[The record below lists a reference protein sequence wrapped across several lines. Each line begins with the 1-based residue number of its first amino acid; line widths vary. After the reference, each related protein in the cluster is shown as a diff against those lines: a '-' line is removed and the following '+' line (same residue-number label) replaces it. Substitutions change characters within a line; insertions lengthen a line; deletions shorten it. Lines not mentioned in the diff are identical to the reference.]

1 MTRSAEYWKRRAEAN
16 MDGVQRG
23 AEQRLDRLGRAYRQ
37 AAQELTDEVKRILG
51 TYAKRFDLTPEEAA
65 AALREPADEESRA
78 YGYRI
83 SRAEAL
89 EKAIR
94 ERLNGLG
101 ARLERETAAQRE
113 WTASQSYQSAQKMV
127 RDMTG
132 GVVSHAVPDLQGM
145 LRAMDTAWSG
155 RNYSARIWRNT
166 DQLAQM
172 LEDEIKAAFLS
183 GKSVRRIADTIM
195 DRFGVGYRAAEC
207 LVRTETSYV
216 QNQTAAKSYEDAG
229 CTEYEILTASDRR
242 TCRRCAGQ
250 NGRRYFFT
258 EMQAGENAPPF
269 HPNCRCTI
277 LPVVGET
284 ARPMQGKTGPDE
296 LGFAVAKTGE
306 SGIISYGEMTSEEI
320 TARYRKP
327 DGTSLLS
334 KEFSAMPVEIQR
346 EAMRGYDKAISMYGN
361 ISPQRI
367 KAERMKNN
375 VYALY
380 SPLYKTITL
389 NPSIPDAREEAYA
402 TIIHEMTHHAE
413 NIGLFKSEDVL
424 KSALK
429 RLGLRANSR
438 QAKTLQIRTVGSI
451 VESQWSKVHEVVA
464 HAVEKQVKGNGN
476 ELTQAI
482 YDTLKEMRVIK

>member
-23 AEQRLDRLGRAYRQ
+23 AEQRLARLGMAYHQ
-37 AAQELTDEVKRILG
+37 AARELEGEVQRILG

-78 YGYRI
+78 YGYRV

-113 WTASQSYQSAQKMV
+113 WTASKSYQSARKMM

-132 GVVSHAVPDLQGM
+132 GVVSQAVPDLQGL

-166 DQLAQM
+166 DHLAQM
-172 LEDEIKAAFLS
+172 LEDEIEAAFLS
-183 GKSVRRIADTIM
+183 GKSVRRMANVIM

-216 QNQTAAKSYEDAG
+216 QNQTAAKSYQDAG

-250 NGRRYFFT
+250 NGKRYLFT

-277 LPVVGET
+277 LPVVREDKQL
-284 ARPMQGKTGPDE
+284 AKKAEPVKTGPEE

-306 SGIISYGEMTSEEI
+306 SGIIKVKNSDLPNGLPIKGTPNSTVDKTDDSGVTLQRRLYGEDGLALTDYDVSDHGLPHLHPTGAHKHMYSHGRRTV
-320 TARYRKP
+320 RGKP
-327 DGTSLLS
+327 EKLS
-334 KEFSAMPVEIQR
+334 KEELEQNSDIIKDGEN
-346 EAMRGYDKAISMYGN
+346 YHDKG
-361 ISPQRI
+361 
-367 KAERMKNN
+367 
-375 VYALY
+375 
-380 SPLYKTITL
+380 
-389 NPSIPDAREEAYA
+389 
-402 TIIHEMTHHAE
+402 
-413 NIGLFKSEDVL
+413 
-424 KSALK
+424 
-429 RLGLRANSR
+429 
-438 QAKTLQIRTVGSI
+438 
-451 VESQWSKVHEVVA
+451 
-464 HAVEKQVKGNGN
+464 
-476 ELTQAI
+476 
-482 YDTLKEMRVIK
+482 

>member
-23 AEQRLDRLGRAYRQ
+23 AEQRLARLGRAYHQ
-37 AAQELTDEVKRILG
+37 AARELEGEVQRILG

-78 YGYRI
+78 YGYRV

-113 WTASQSYQSAQKMV
+113 WTASKSYQSARKMM

-132 GVVSHAVPDLQGM
+132 GVVSQAVPDLQGL

-166 DQLAQM
+166 DHLAQM
-172 LEDEIKAAFLS
+172 LEDEIEAAFLS
-183 GKSVRRIADTIM
+183 GKSVRRMANVIM

-207 LVRTETSYV
+207 LMRTETSYV

-229 CTEYEILTASDRR
+229 CTEYEILTAQDRR
-242 TCRRCAGQ
+242 TCRRCAAQ
-250 NGRRYFFT
+250 NGRRYLFT
-258 EMQAGENAPPF
+258 EMHAGENAPPF

-277 LPVVGET
+277 LPVVGEEERL
-284 ARPMQGKTGPDE
+284 AKKAGPEE

-306 SGIISYGEMTSEEI
+306 SGIIVPKADGVLDLETGVRYQLAKGSKLQDVEI
-320 TARYRKP
+320 FAGK
-327 DGTSLLS
+327 GSK
-334 KEFSAMPVEIQR
+334 KEFRQAEKYAQR
-346 EAMRGYDKAISMYGN
+346 YGGAASN
-361 ISPQRI
+361 WQHAKGKGMLATDEGDV
-367 KAERMKNN
+367 KAE
-375 VYALY
+375 
-380 SPLYKTITL
+380 
-389 NPSIPDAREEAYA
+389 
-402 TIIHEMTHHAE
+402 IHWVQCEG
-413 NIGLFKSEDVL
+413 IGK
-424 KSALK
+424 
-429 RLGLRANSR
+429 
-438 QAKTLQIRTVGSI
+438 
-451 VESQWSKVHEVVA
+451 
-464 HAVEKQVKGNGN
+464 
-476 ELTQAI
+476 
-482 YDTLKEMRVIK
+482 KEMFVKKWLE

>member
-23 AEQRLDRLGRAYRQ
+23 AEQRLARLGMAYHQ
-37 AAQELTDEVKRILG
+37 AARELEGEVQRILG

-78 YGYRI
+78 YGYRV

-113 WTASQSYQSAQKMV
+113 WTASKSYQSARKMM

-132 GVVSHAVPDLQGM
+132 GVVSQAVPDLQGL

-166 DQLAQM
+166 DHLAQM
-172 LEDEIKAAFLS
+172 LEDEIEAAFLS
-183 GKSVRRIADTIM
+183 GKSVRRMANVIM

-216 QNQTAAKSYEDAG
+216 QNQSAAKSYQDAG

-250 NGRRYFFT
+250 NGKRYLFT

-277 LPVVGET
+277 LPVVREDKQL
-284 ARPMQGKTGPDE
+284 AKKAEPVKTGTEE

-306 SGIISYGEMTSEEI
+306 SGIIKVKNSDLPNGLPIKGTPNSTVDKTDDSGVTLQRRLYGEDGLALTDYDVSDHGLPHLHPTGAHKHMYSHGRRTV
-320 TARYRKP
+320 RGKP
-327 DGTSLLS
+327 EKLS
-334 KEFSAMPVEIQR
+334 KEELEQNSDIIKDGEN
-346 EAMRGYDKAISMYGN
+346 YHDKG
-361 ISPQRI
+361 
-367 KAERMKNN
+367 
-375 VYALY
+375 
-380 SPLYKTITL
+380 
-389 NPSIPDAREEAYA
+389 
-402 TIIHEMTHHAE
+402 
-413 NIGLFKSEDVL
+413 
-424 KSALK
+424 
-429 RLGLRANSR
+429 
-438 QAKTLQIRTVGSI
+438 
-451 VESQWSKVHEVVA
+451 
-464 HAVEKQVKGNGN
+464 
-476 ELTQAI
+476 
-482 YDTLKEMRVIK
+482 

>member
-23 AEQRLDRLGRAYRQ
+23 AEQRLARLGRAYHQ
-37 AAQELTDEVKRILG
+37 AARELEGEVQRILG

-78 YGYRI
+78 YGYRV
-83 SRAEAL
+83 SRAETL

-113 WTASQSYQSAQKMV
+113 WTASKSYQSARKMM

-132 GVVSHAVPDLQGM
+132 GVVSQAVPDLHGL

-172 LEDEIKAAFLS
+172 LEDEIEAAFLS
-183 GKSVRRIADTIM
+183 GKSVRRMANAIM

-207 LVRTETSYV
+207 LMRTETSYV

-242 TCRRCAGQ
+242 TCRRCAAQ
-250 NGRRYFFT
+250 NGRRYLFT

-277 LPVVGET
+277 LPVVGEEERL
-284 ARPMQGKTGPDE
+284 AKKAGQE

-306 SGIISYGEMTSEEI
+306 SGIIKVKNSDLPNGLPIKGTPNSTVDKTDDSGVTLQRRLYGEDGFALTDYDVSDHGLPHLHPTGAHKHMYSHG
-320 TARYRKP
+320 RRPVRGKP
-327 DGTSLLS
+327 EKLS
-334 KEFSAMPVEIQR
+334 KEELEQNSDIIKDGEN
-346 EAMRGYDKAISMYGN
+346 YHDKG
-361 ISPQRI
+361 
-367 KAERMKNN
+367 
-375 VYALY
+375 
-380 SPLYKTITL
+380 
-389 NPSIPDAREEAYA
+389 
-402 TIIHEMTHHAE
+402 
-413 NIGLFKSEDVL
+413 
-424 KSALK
+424 
-429 RLGLRANSR
+429 
-438 QAKTLQIRTVGSI
+438 
-451 VESQWSKVHEVVA
+451 
-464 HAVEKQVKGNGN
+464 
-476 ELTQAI
+476 
-482 YDTLKEMRVIK
+482 

>member
-23 AEQRLDRLGRAYRQ
+23 AEQRLARLGRAYHQ
-37 AAQELTDEVKRILG
+37 AARELEGEVQRILG

-78 YGYRI
+78 YGYRV

-113 WTASQSYQSAQKMV
+113 WTASKSYQSARKMM

-132 GVVSHAVPDLQGM
+132 GVVSQAVPDLQGL

-166 DQLAQM
+166 DHLAQM
-172 LEDEIKAAFLS
+172 LEDEIEAAFLS
-183 GKSVRRIADTIM
+183 GKSVRRMANVIM

-229 CTEYEILTASDRR
+229 CTEYEVLTAQDRR
-242 TCRRCAGQ
+242 TCQYCAKQ
-250 NGRRYFFT
+250 NGKRYLFT

-277 LPVVGET
+277 LPVVGEEERL
-284 ARPMQGKTGPDE
+284 AKKEEE
-296 LGFAVAKTGE
+296 LGFAVVKTGTANEERIKLESSSPIRKEIQLGGTTFPLRVNPEKQARHMAGDKSYIPGRSVIILPMEKIQELVYEKAGSGTIARMNAEQIQEILDFEIEVGYTVNRKGEAAKTSFVKIHYSKTGVHVVPY
-306 SGIISYGEMTSEEI
+306 SG
-320 TARYRKP
+320 K
-327 DGTSLLS
+327 
-334 KEFSAMPVEIQR
+334 KE
-346 EAMRGYDKAISMYGN
+346 K
-361 ISPQRI
+361 
-367 KAERMKNN
+367 
-375 VYALY
+375 
-380 SPLYKTITL
+380 
-389 NPSIPDAREEAYA
+389 
-402 TIIHEMTHHAE
+402 
-413 NIGLFKSEDVL
+413 
-424 KSALK
+424 
-429 RLGLRANSR
+429 
-438 QAKTLQIRTVGSI
+438 
-451 VESQWSKVHEVVA
+451 
-464 HAVEKQVKGNGN
+464 
-476 ELTQAI
+476 
-482 YDTLKEMRVIK
+482 

>member
-23 AEQRLDRLGRAYRQ
+23 AEQRLARLGRAYHQ
-37 AAQELTDEVKRILG
+37 AARELEGEVQRILG

-78 YGYRI
+78 YGYRV

-113 WTASQSYQSAQKMV
+113 WTASKSYQSARKMM

-132 GVVSHAVPDLQGM
+132 GVVSQAVPDLQGL

-166 DQLAQM
+166 DHLAQM
-172 LEDEIKAAFLS
+172 LEDEIEAAFLS
-183 GKSVRRIADTIM
+183 GKSVRRMANVIM

-207 LVRTETSYV
+207 LMRTETSYV
-216 QNQTAAKSYEDAG
+216 QNQTAAQSYRDAG
-229 CTEYEILTASDRR
+229 CTDYEILTASDRR
-242 TCRRCAGQ
+242 TCRRCAAQ
-250 NGRRYFFT
+250 NGRRYLYT

-277 LPVVGET
+277 LPVVGEEERL
-284 ARPMQGKTGPDE
+284 AKKAGPEE

-306 SGIISYGEMTSEEI
+306 SGIIVPKADGVLDLETGVRYQLAKGSKLQDVEI
-320 TARYRKP
+320 FAGK
-327 DGTSLLS
+327 GSK
-334 KEFSAMPVEIQR
+334 KEFRQAENMLKDTAGLLRTGSTQR
-346 EAMRGYDKAISMYGN
+346 EKACW
-361 ISPQRI
+361 Q
-367 KAERMKNN
+367 RMK
-375 VYALY
+375 
-380 SPLYKTITL
+380 
-389 NPSIPDAREEAYA
+389 A
-402 TIIHEMTHHAE
+402 T
-413 NIGLFKSEDVL
+413 
-424 KSALK
+424 
-429 RLGLRANSR
+429 
-438 QAKTLQIRTVGSI
+438 
-451 VESQWSKVHEVVA
+451 
-464 HAVEKQVKGNGN
+464 
-476 ELTQAI
+476 
-482 YDTLKEMRVIK
+482 

>member
-23 AEQRLDRLGRAYRQ
+23 AEQRLARLGRAYHQ
-37 AAQELTDEVKRILG
+37 AARELEGEVQRILG

-78 YGYRI
+78 YGYRV

-113 WTASQSYQSAQKMV
+113 WTASKSYQSARKMM

-132 GVVSHAVPDLQGM
+132 GVVSQAVPDLQGL

-172 LEDEIKAAFLS
+172 LEDEIEAAFLS
-183 GKSVRRIADTIM
+183 GKSVRRMANVIM

-207 LVRTETSYV
+207 LMRTETSYV
-216 QNQTAAKSYEDAG
+216 QNQTAAQSYRDAG

-242 TCRRCAGQ
+242 TCSRCAAQ
-250 NGRRYFFT
+250 NGRRYLFT
-258 EMQAGENAPPF
+258 EMQVGENAPPF

-277 LPVVGET
+277 LPVVGEEERL
-284 ARPMQGKTGPDE
+284 AKKAGQE

-306 SGIISYGEMTSEEI
+306 SGIIVPKADGVLDLETGVRYQLAKGSKLQDVEI
-320 TARYRKP
+320 FAGK
-327 DGTSLLS
+327 GSK
-334 KEFSAMPVEIQR
+334 KEFRQAEKYAQR
-346 EAMRGYDKAISMYGN
+346 YGGAASN
-361 ISPQRI
+361 WQHAKGKGMLATDEGDV
-367 KAERMKNN
+367 KAE
-375 VYALY
+375 
-380 SPLYKTITL
+380 
-389 NPSIPDAREEAYA
+389 
-402 TIIHEMTHHAE
+402 IHWVQCEG
-413 NIGLFKSEDVL
+413 IGK
-424 KSALK
+424 
-429 RLGLRANSR
+429 
-438 QAKTLQIRTVGSI
+438 
-451 VESQWSKVHEVVA
+451 
-464 HAVEKQVKGNGN
+464 
-476 ELTQAI
+476 
-482 YDTLKEMRVIK
+482 KEMFVKKWLE

>member
-23 AEQRLDRLGRAYRQ
+23 AEQRLARLGRAYHQ
-37 AAQELTDEVKRILG
+37 AARELEGEVQRILG

-78 YGYRI
+78 YGYRV

-101 ARLERETAAQRE
+101 AQLERETAAQRE
-113 WTASQSYQSAQKMV
+113 WTASKSYQSARKMM

-132 GVVSHAVPDLQGM
+132 GVVSQAVPDLQGM

-172 LEDEIKAAFLS
+172 LEDEIEAAFLS
-183 GKSVRRIADTIM
+183 GKSVRRMANVIM

-216 QNQTAAKSYEDAG
+216 QNQTAAQSYRDAG

-242 TCRRCAGQ
+242 TCRRCAAQ
-250 NGRRYFFT
+250 NGKRYPFT
-258 EMQAGENAPPF
+258 AMQPGENAPPF

-277 LPVVGET
+277 LPVVEEGTET
-284 ARPMQGKTGPDE
+284 GKAE
-296 LGFAVAKTGE
+296 AAKQEEIGFAVATTGK
-306 SGIISYGEMTSEEI
+306 SGIIVPKADGVLDLETGVRYQLAKGSKLQDVEI
-320 TARYRKP
+320 FAGK
-327 DGTSLLS
+327 GSK
-334 KEFSAMPVEIQR
+334 KEFRQAEKYAQR
-346 EAMRGYDKAISMYGN
+346 YGGAASN
-361 ISPQRI
+361 WQHAKGKGMLATDEGDV
-367 KAERMKNN
+367 KAE
-375 VYALY
+375 
-380 SPLYKTITL
+380 
-389 NPSIPDAREEAYA
+389 
-402 TIIHEMTHHAE
+402 IHWVQCEG
-413 NIGLFKSEDVL
+413 IGK
-424 KSALK
+424 
-429 RLGLRANSR
+429 
-438 QAKTLQIRTVGSI
+438 
-451 VESQWSKVHEVVA
+451 
-464 HAVEKQVKGNGN
+464 
-476 ELTQAI
+476 
-482 YDTLKEMRVIK
+482 KEMFVKKWLE

>member
-23 AEQRLDRLGRAYRQ
+23 AEQRLARLDRAYHQ
-37 AAQELTDEVKRILG
+37 AARELEGEVQRILG

-78 YGYRI
+78 YGYRV

-113 WTASQSYQSAQKMV
+113 WTASKSYQSARKMM

-132 GVVSHAVPDLQGM
+132 GVVSQAVPDLQGL

-166 DQLAQM
+166 DHLAQM
-172 LEDEIKAAFLS
+172 LEDEIEAAFLS
-183 GKSVRRIADTIM
+183 GKSVRRMANVIM

-207 LVRTETSYV
+207 LMRTETSYV

-229 CTEYEILTASDRR
+229 CTEYEILTAQDRR
-242 TCRRCAGQ
+242 TCRRCAAQ
-250 NGRRYFFT
+250 NGRRYLFT
-258 EMQAGENAPPF
+258 EMHAGENAPPF

-277 LPVVGET
+277 LPVVGEEERL
-284 ARPMQGKTGPDE
+284 AKKAGPEE

-306 SGIISYGEMTSEEI
+306 SGIIVPKADGVLDLETGVRYQLAKGSKLQDVEI
-320 TARYRKP
+320 FAGK
-327 DGTSLLS
+327 GSK
-334 KEFSAMPVEIQR
+334 KEFRQAEKYAQR
-346 EAMRGYDKAISMYGN
+346 YGGAASN
-361 ISPQRI
+361 WQHAKGKGMLATDEGDV
-367 KAERMKNN
+367 KAE
-375 VYALY
+375 
-380 SPLYKTITL
+380 
-389 NPSIPDAREEAYA
+389 
-402 TIIHEMTHHAE
+402 IHWVQCEG
-413 NIGLFKSEDVL
+413 IGK
-424 KSALK
+424 
-429 RLGLRANSR
+429 
-438 QAKTLQIRTVGSI
+438 
-451 VESQWSKVHEVVA
+451 
-464 HAVEKQVKGNGN
+464 
-476 ELTQAI
+476 
-482 YDTLKEMRVIK
+482 KEMFVKKWLE

>member
-23 AEQRLDRLGRAYRQ
+23 AEQRLARLGRAYHQ
-37 AAQELTDEVKRILG
+37 AALELEGEVQRILG

-78 YGYRI
+78 YGYRV

-113 WTASQSYQSAQKMV
+113 WTASKSYQSARKMM

-132 GVVSHAVPDLQGM
+132 GVVSQAVPDLQGL

-172 LEDEIKAAFLS
+172 LEDEIEAAFLS
-183 GKSVRRIADTIM
+183 GKSVRRMANVIM

-207 LVRTETSYV
+207 LMRTETSYV

-242 TCRRCAGQ
+242 TCSRCAAQ
-250 NGRRYFFT
+250 NGRRYLFT

-277 LPVVGET
+277 LPVVGEEERL
-284 ARPMQGKTGPDE
+284 AKKAGPEE

-306 SGIISYGEMTSEEI
+306 SGIIKVKNSDLPNGLPIKGTPNSTVDKTDDSGVTLQRRLYGEDGLALTDYDVSDHGLPHLHPTGAHKHMYSHG
-320 TARYRKP
+320 RRPVRGKP
-327 DGTSLLS
+327 EKLS
-334 KEFSAMPVEIQR
+334 KEELEQNSDIIKDGEN
-346 EAMRGYDKAISMYGN
+346 YHDKG
-361 ISPQRI
+361 
-367 KAERMKNN
+367 
-375 VYALY
+375 
-380 SPLYKTITL
+380 
-389 NPSIPDAREEAYA
+389 
-402 TIIHEMTHHAE
+402 
-413 NIGLFKSEDVL
+413 
-424 KSALK
+424 
-429 RLGLRANSR
+429 
-438 QAKTLQIRTVGSI
+438 
-451 VESQWSKVHEVVA
+451 
-464 HAVEKQVKGNGN
+464 
-476 ELTQAI
+476 
-482 YDTLKEMRVIK
+482 

>member
-23 AEQRLDRLGRAYRQ
+23 AEQRLARLGRAYHQ
-37 AAQELTDEVKRILG
+37 AARELEGEVQRILG

-78 YGYRI
+78 YGYRV

-113 WTASQSYQSAQKMV
+113 WTASKSYQSARKMM

-132 GVVSHAVPDLQGM
+132 GVVSQAVPDLQGL

-166 DQLAQM
+166 DHLAQM
-172 LEDEIKAAFLS
+172 LEDEIEAAFLS
-183 GKSVRRIADTIM
+183 GKSVRRMANVIM

-207 LVRTETSYV
+207 LMRTETSYV

-229 CTEYEILTASDRR
+229 CTEYEVLTAQDRR
-242 TCRRCAGQ
+242 TCQYCAKQ
-250 NGRRYFFT
+250 NGKRYLLAT
-258 EMQAGENAPPF
+258 MQAGENAPPF

-277 LPVVGET
+277 LPVVGEEERL
-284 ARPMQGKTGPDE
+284 AKKAGQE

-306 SGIISYGEMTSEEI
+306 SGIIVPKADGVLDLETGVRYQLAKGSKLQDVEI
-320 TARYRKP
+320 FAGK
-327 DGTSLLS
+327 GSK
-334 KEFSAMPVEIQR
+334 KEFRQAEKYAQR
-346 EAMRGYDKAISMYGN
+346 YGGAASN
-361 ISPQRI
+361 WQHAKGKGMLATDEGDV
-367 KAERMKNN
+367 KAE
-375 VYALY
+375 
-380 SPLYKTITL
+380 
-389 NPSIPDAREEAYA
+389 
-402 TIIHEMTHHAE
+402 IHWVQCEG
-413 NIGLFKSEDVL
+413 IGK
-424 KSALK
+424 
-429 RLGLRANSR
+429 
-438 QAKTLQIRTVGSI
+438 
-451 VESQWSKVHEVVA
+451 
-464 HAVEKQVKGNGN
+464 
-476 ELTQAI
+476 
-482 YDTLKEMRVIK
+482 KEMFVKKWLE

>member
-23 AEQRLDRLGRAYRQ
+23 AEQRLARLGRAYHQ
-37 AAQELTDEVKRILG
+37 AARELEGEVQRILG

-78 YGYRI
+78 YGYRV

-113 WTASQSYQSAQKMV
+113 WTASKSYQSARKMV

-132 GVVSHAVPDLQGM
+132 GVISHAAPDLQGM

-155 RNYSARIWRNT
+155 RNYSARVWRNT

-172 LEDEIKAAFLS
+172 LEDEIEAAFLS
-183 GKSVRRIADTIM
+183 GKSVRRMANVIM

-216 QNQTAAKSYEDAG
+216 QNQTAARSYEDAG

-250 NGRRYFFT
+250 NGKRYLFT
-258 EMQAGENAPPF
+258 EMRAGENAPPF

-277 LPVVGET
+277 LPVVGEDKQL
-284 ARPMQGKTGPDE
+284 AKKAEE
-296 LGFAVAKTGE
+296 LGFAVAKTGK
-306 SGIISYGEMTSEEI
+306 SGIIKTDKQFGKKIGKHAMDYGLD
-320 TARYRKP
+320 P
-327 DGTSLLS
+327 S
-334 KEFSAMPVEIQR
+334 KAADR
-346 EAMRGYDKAISMYGN
+346 EQM
-361 ISPQRI
+361 
-367 KAERMKNN
+367 RMKIDSICSTADTIAHGDWRGQSKPVKFYIKGDDVVVTTEDN
-375 VYALY
+375 VFI
-380 SPLYKTITL
+380 TIL
-389 NPSIPDAREEAYA
+389 KGGISNAR
-402 TIIHEMTHHAE
+402 
-413 NIGLFKSEDVL
+413 
-424 KSALK
+424 
-429 RLGLRANSR
+429 
-438 QAKTLQIRTVGSI
+438 
-451 VESQWSKVHEVVA
+451 
-464 HAVEKQVKGNGN
+464 VKNARR
-476 ELTQAI
+476 E
-482 YDTLKEMRVIK
+482 

>member
-23 AEQRLDRLGRAYRQ
+23 AEQRLARLGRAYHQ
-37 AAQELTDEVKRILG
+37 AARELEGEVQRILG

-78 YGYRI
+78 YGYRV

-113 WTASQSYQSAQKMV
+113 WTASKSYQSARKMM

-132 GVVSHAVPDLQGM
+132 GVVSQAVPDLQGL

-166 DQLAQM
+166 DHLAQM
-172 LEDEIKAAFLS
+172 LEDEIEAAFLS
-183 GKSVRRIADTIM
+183 GKSVRRMANVIM

-207 LVRTETSYV
+207 LMRTETSYV
-216 QNQTAAKSYEDAG
+216 QNQTAAQSYRDAG
-229 CTEYEILTASDRR
+229 CTDYEILTASDRR
-242 TCRRCAGQ
+242 TCRRCAAQ
-250 NGRRYFFT
+250 NGRRYLFT

-277 LPVVGET
+277 LPVVGEEERL
-284 ARPMQGKTGPDE
+284 AKKAGPEE

-306 SGIISYGEMTSEEI
+306 SGIIVPKADGVLDLETGVRYQLAKGSKLQDVEI
-320 TARYRKP
+320 FAGK
-327 DGTSLLS
+327 GSK
-334 KEFSAMPVEIQR
+334 KEFRQAENMLKDTAGLLRTGSTQR
-346 EAMRGYDKAISMYGN
+346 EKACW
-361 ISPQRI
+361 Q
-367 KAERMKNN
+367 RMK
-375 VYALY
+375 
-380 SPLYKTITL
+380 
-389 NPSIPDAREEAYA
+389 A
-402 TIIHEMTHHAE
+402 T
-413 NIGLFKSEDVL
+413 
-424 KSALK
+424 
-429 RLGLRANSR
+429 
-438 QAKTLQIRTVGSI
+438 
-451 VESQWSKVHEVVA
+451 
-464 HAVEKQVKGNGN
+464 
-476 ELTQAI
+476 
-482 YDTLKEMRVIK
+482 

>member
-23 AEQRLDRLGRAYRQ
+23 AEQRLARLGRAYHQ
-37 AAQELTDEVKRILG
+37 AARELEGEVQRILG

-78 YGYRI
+78 YGYRV

-113 WTASQSYQSAQKMV
+113 WTASKSYQSARKMM

-132 GVVSHAVPDLQGM
+132 GVVSQAVPDLQGL

-166 DQLAQM
+166 DHLAQM
-172 LEDEIKAAFLS
+172 LEDEIEAAFLS
-183 GKSVRRIADTIM
+183 GKSVRRMANVIM

-207 LVRTETSYV
+207 MVRTETSYV

-229 CTEYEILTASDRR
+229 CTEYEVLTAQDRR
-242 TCRRCAGQ
+242 TCQYCAKQ
-250 NGRRYFFT
+250 NGRRYLFT

-277 LPVVGET
+277 LPVVGEEERL
-284 ARPMQGKTGPDE
+284 AKKAGQE
-296 LGFAVAKTGE
+296 LGFAVAKTGTAIEERIKLE
-306 SGIISYGEMTSEEI
+306 SSSPI
-320 TARYRKP
+320 RK
-327 DGTSLLS
+327 
-334 KEFSAMPVEIQR
+334 EIQLEGTTFPLEVNPEKQKR
-346 EAMRGYDKAISMYGN
+346 HMAGDKSYIPGRSVIILPMEKIQELVYE
-361 ISPQRI
+361 
-367 KAERMKNN
+367 KAG
-375 VYALY
+375 
-380 SPLYKTITL
+380 SGTITRMTAEQIQEIL
-389 NPSIPDAREEAYA
+389 DFEIEVGYTVNRKGEA
-402 TIIHEMTHHAE
+402 
-413 NIGLFKSEDVL
+413 
-424 KSALK
+424 
-429 RLGLRANSR
+429 
-438 QAKTLQIRTVGSI
+438 AKTSFVKIHY
-451 VESQWSKVHEVVA
+451 SKTGVHVVPYSGKK
-464 HAVEKQVKGNGN
+464 EK
-476 ELTQAI
+476 
-482 YDTLKEMRVIK
+482 